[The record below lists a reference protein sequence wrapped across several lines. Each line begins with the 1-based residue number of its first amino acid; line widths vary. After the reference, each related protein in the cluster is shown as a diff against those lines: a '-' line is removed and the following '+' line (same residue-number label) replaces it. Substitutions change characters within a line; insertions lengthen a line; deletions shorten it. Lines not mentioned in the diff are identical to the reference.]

1 MRTTYHFP
9 IALSLSRS
17 ILVILLTGVIGNQLL
32 HGQPEPVGED
42 GIVAFMDSLF
52 RVPQIAPETLEECS
66 QFLQTRIEVGDHG
79 KTECWEVERAR
90 ATLVVGCMLG
100 GHSNMLKAV
109 MDASDECVPAYGG
122 FDYCIGNIQFLSG
135 NFEQAALYYQRAL
148 SKLDSVHY
156 LVPNT
161 ELNLASALHECGKT
175 EAAIERLLALAQPD
189 AAWRRLEGF
198 PAGQLD
204 AQIRIN
210 AAAMMMSTR
219 DYSSAIELLNGID
232 TTPLTPYWHDVK
244 GYNLHLAYA
253 SSGFFTKADSIWSAH
268 LQFLEPNQIPMDCF
282 DQVMGSLLALGEWSY
297 LTSIRKFIASQSND
311 ERFTNLASFS
321 GLLNPT
327 LDSIRVQNNWE
338 LLQRANAVKRMEVE
352 NVQQQ
357 KENNPLSVTLNEM
370 EETLKAASRRSAL
383 FQWLMAISILL
394 VALVLAS
401 LYIKRRN
408 KRIEIQ
414 HALAIAG
421 KQDAVSIEN
430 DNQPKLKLLL
440 EDTRTLN
447 EALIRGKRIGEALMV
462 VRKMEA
468 LYQFQTTQDASFDL
482 NKLPGYDDLS
492 GVEKEA
498 LRMTM
503 MDMPTKEIA
512 HQLRVSPGHV
522 YNIRSAIRQKLE
534 IPADTR
540 LEAWLSSRLEDGLKP

>member
-1 MRTTYHFP
+1 MV
-9 IALSLSRS
+9 LSLS
-17 ILVILLTGVIGNQLL
+17 ILGISLTGLLGNQVLRA
-32 HGQPEPVGED
+32 QPEPVGEH

-52 RVPQIAPETLEECS
+52 RVPQIAPETLDACS

-79 KTECWEVERAR
+79 RAECWEVERAR

-100 GHSNMLKAV
+100 GQSNMLKAV
-109 MDASDECVPAYGG
+109 MDASDDCVPDYGG
-122 FDYCIGNIQFLSG
+122 FDYCIGNIQFLSD

-175 EAAIERLLALAQPD
+175 EVAIERLLALAQPD

-268 LQFLEPNQIPMDCF
+268 LQFLEPNQIPIDCF
-282 DQVMGSLLALGEWSY
+282 DQVMGSLLALDERTY
-297 LTSIRKFIASQSND
+297 FALIRKFIASQSND
-311 ERFTNLASFS
+311 ARFSNLACFS

-327 LDSIRVQNNWE
+327 LDSILVQNNWE
-338 LLQRANAVKRMEVE
+338 LLQRANALKRMDVE
-352 NVQQQ
+352 NIRLQ
-357 KENNPLSVTLNEM
+357 KEDNPLSATLNEM

-383 FQWLMAISILL
+383 FQWLTALSILI
-394 VALVLAS
+394 VALVLAG
-401 LYIKRRN
+401 LYVKNRN

-414 HALAIAG
+414 HALATAG
-421 KQDAVSIEN
+421 KQVAASVEQDS
-430 DNQPKLKLLL
+430 QPKLKFLL

-468 LYQFQTTQDASFDL
+468 LYQFQNTQDESFHL

-492 GVEKEA
+492 GVEREA

-534 IPADTR
+534 IPAETR
-540 LEAWLSSRLEDGLKP
+540 LEAWLSSRLEEGLKP